1 MKKRT
6 IIAFVLLLLLT
17 TITFRQKIFY
27 PKFEIKEII
36 VENNLIIKEKEIKKL
51 ILSIYTK
58 NLLLL
63 KNSDI
68 EKELMKNSFV
78 DSFVIKKKYPDKLI
92 IKIYEKRP
100 IAIIVKKKKRYYLS
114 EKIDLIE
121 FKNFRKFQNLPYI
134 FGDEKEFEVL
144 YKNLNKINFPLKL
157 IKKYSLYETN
167 RWDLETYDN
176 KVIKLPSKGYSKS
189 LENYLSLLDKKNFEK
204 FKLFDYRI
212 NNQLIL
218 K

>member
-100 IAIIVKKKKRYYLS
+100 IAIIVKKKRD
-114 EKIDLIE
+114 II
-121 FKNFRKFQNLPYI
+121 
-134 FGDEKEFEVL
+134 
-144 YKNLNKINFPLKL
+144 
-157 IKKYSLYETN
+157 
-167 RWDLETYDN
+167 
-176 KVIKLPSKGYSKS
+176 
-189 LENYLSLLDKKNFEK
+189 
-204 FKLFDYRI
+204 
-212 NNQLIL
+212 
-218 K
+218 